1 VNAETTAARRSSYS
15 GVERGADGEQGVL
28 RPARSGKAH
37 CTSTFHFLEKIMY
50 TKPQVVKFGTLRE
63 LTQIGL
69 DADCD
74 GGIFGVVNGSTLGCS
89 RTS

>member
-1 VNAETTAARRSSYS
+1 
-15 GVERGADGEQGVL
+15 
-28 RPARSGKAH
+28 
-37 CTSTFHFLEKIMY
+37 MY

-74 GGIFGVVNGSTLGCS
+74 GGIVYGIGDGTWIGCN

>member
-1 VNAETTAARRSSYS
+1 
-15 GVERGADGEQGVL
+15 
-28 RPARSGKAH
+28 
-37 CTSTFHFLEKIMY
+37 MY

-74 GGIFGVVNGSTLGCS
+74 GGVFGVANGSSLGCS
-89 RTS
+89 RSS

>member
-1 VNAETTAARRSSYS
+1 
-15 GVERGADGEQGVL
+15 
-28 RPARSGKAH
+28 
-37 CTSTFHFLEKIMY
+37 MY

-63 LTQIGL
+63 LTQVGT

-74 GGIFGVVNGSTLGCS
+74 GGILGAVNGSNIFGCS

>member
-1 VNAETTAARRSSYS
+1 
-15 GVERGADGEQGVL
+15 
-28 RPARSGKAH
+28 
-37 CTSTFHFLEKIMY
+37 MY

-63 LTQIGL
+63 LTQLGT

-74 GGIFGVVNGSTLGCS
+74 GGIFGIANGSNISGC